1 VLRGEGFEA
10 RTTEGGSGQF
20 DVHSDGNLIFSKR
33 EQGRFP
39 ETDEILSALRD
50 G

>member
-1 VLRGEGFEA
+1 VNGE
-10 RTTEGGSGQF
+10 
-20 DVHSDGNLIFSKR
+20 LIFSKA

-39 ETDEILSALRD
+39 EPAEIGAEIERILAAPE

>member
-1 VLRGEGFEA
+1 LQDEGYET

-20 DVHSDGNLIFSKR
+20 DVVADGNLVFSKA

-39 ETDEILSALRD
+39 EKDEVLSALR
-50 G
+50 GG